1 MFKKYLYLFI
11 IFAFLVSICFWEEI
25 LVRQSLSEIDDRV
38 SEIQTT
44 VADKEYINTYEI
56 LMMVEN
62 LEENWHKSEK
72 ELCILVN
79 HKDIEDIGME
89 IARLK
94 STIAT
99 NQIEDFNASLS
110 LVIFFTETYHH
121 VMGTSMQNLL

>member
-1 MFKKYLYLFI
+1 MLKKYIYLLI
-11 IFAFLVSICFWEEI
+11 IILFLVGVCIWED
-25 LVRQSLSEIDDRV
+25 LSANIYLQQIDDAV
-38 SEIQTT
+38 AEIQAL
-44 VADKEYINTYEI
+44 VADKDAINSYDI

-62 LEENWHKSEK
+62 LEEMWIKNENN
-72 ELCILVN
+72 LCILVN

-110 LVIFFTETYHH
+110 LVRFFTETYHH
-121 VMGTSMQNLL
+121 IMGTSIQNLL

>member
-1 MFKKYLYLFI
+1 MLKKYIYLLI
-11 IFAFLVSICFWEEI
+11 ILLFLVGVCIWEEMSVNAY
-25 LVRQSLSEIDDRV
+25 LQQVDDTV
-38 SEIQTT
+38 AEIQTV
-44 VADKEYINTYEI
+44 VADKDAINSYDI

-62 LEENWHKSEK
+62 LEEMWLKNESN
-72 ELCILVN
+72 LCVLVN

-110 LVIFFTETYHH
+110 LIRFFTETYHH
-121 VMGTSMQNLL
+121 VMGTSFQNLL

>member
-62 LEENWHKSEK
+62 LEEHWHKSEK

>member
-56 LMMVEN
+56 LMMIEN

>member
-1 MFKKYLYLFI
+1 MLKKYIYLLI
-11 IFAFLVSICFWEEI
+11 IILFLVGVCIWED
-25 LVRQSLSEIDDRV
+25 LSVNIYLQQIDDAV
-38 SEIQTT
+38 AEIQAL
-44 VADKEYINTYEI
+44 VADKDAINSYDI

-62 LEENWHKSEK
+62 LEEMWIKNENN
-72 ELCILVN
+72 LCILVN

-110 LVIFFTETYHH
+110 LVRFFTETYHH
-121 VMGTSMQNLL
+121 VMGTSIQNLL

>member
-121 VMGTSMQNLL
+121 VMGTSIQNLL